1 MLPLFTTKTLDPR
14 GKNKVSFYENKCI
27 KFGINVQIFLE
38 GFDFRKL
45 WRLLA
50 QNIIILSS
58 FRVFL
63 HQVSCIEVFLVP
75 KRKFLPSRYQRISR
89 KVPTETYDESN
100 GKADDGDVLHGPLN
114 KAGFYELNRKPRGIC
129 IIINNTFAAGEVKT
143 CTGKVLEERMGTNV
157 DKDRLKKL
165 FEWLDFQVYVKT
177 DLATE
182 DMKDLFQNIGN
193 GCKISENPEENLR
206 LQNLLCN
213 NSDCLVFCILTHGFK
228 YGLYGADGEYLET
241 SEIMKYLSADYCPHL
256 AGKPKLAFIQACR
269 GEEDINFMKTNSPS
283 TSRARSYAE
292 ELNLQNQGNGAGK
305 KISSA
310 ALTDI
315 LIYDATAIG
324 KAVYLYLYLDLFTF
338 LISKKLEVYR
348 KLFFAMFS
356 LLTIVREMSMSL
368 RDLFR
373 KMWLK
378 YCWATFFYSQ
388 VLRYCN
394 WICIICALD
403 WQLLGVL

>member
-1 MLPLFTTKTLDPR
+1 M
-14 GKNKVSFYENKCI
+14 
-27 KFGINVQIFLE
+27 
-38 GFDFRKL
+38 
-45 WRLLA
+45 
-50 QNIIILSS
+50 
-58 FRVFL
+58 
-63 HQVSCIEVFLVP
+63 
-75 KRKFLPSRYQRISR
+75 
-89 KVPTETYDESN
+89 
-100 GKADDGDVLHGPLN
+100 
-114 KAGFYELNRKPRGIC
+114 NRKPRGIC

-182 DMKDLFQNIGN
+182 DMKDLFQNVGN

-378 YCWATFFYSQ
+378 YC
-388 VLRYCN
+388 
-394 WICIICALD
+394 
-403 WQLLGVL
+403 